1 MNVVILKVKTQ
12 ITAIIQEY
20 ISCAPVDVSGM
31 CWRVLPLT
39 TAAHVR
45 RHILEQDNFVEKQVS
60 GFFLGARA
68 VGGVGFG
75 ARPRRVPINSTIVP
89 L

>member
-1 MNVVILKVKTQ
+1 MNVVILNVKTQ
-12 ITAIIQEY
+12 IAAINQGCV
-20 ISCAPVDVSGM
+20 SCVPVDVSGM
-31 CWRVLPLT
+31 CCRVLPLT
-39 TAAHVR
+39 AGAHVR
-45 RHILEQDNFVEKQVS
+45 RQILEQDNFVEKQVS
-60 GFFLGARA
+60 VFLGARA